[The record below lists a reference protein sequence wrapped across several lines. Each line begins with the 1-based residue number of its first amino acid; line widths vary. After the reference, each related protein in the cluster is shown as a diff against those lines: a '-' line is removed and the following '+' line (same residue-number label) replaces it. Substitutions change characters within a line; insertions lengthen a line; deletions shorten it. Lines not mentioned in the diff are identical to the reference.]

1 MITIYGIKNCDTMK
15 KATKWLDA
23 AGMAYHFHDY
33 KKDGLAPELVDS
45 WLAALDWEQLINRR
59 GTTWRKLDENVRE
72 NMDQA
77 SARAVM
83 LENPSI
89 IKRPLLDTGRERILG
104 FNADDYAARFSA

>member
-15 KATKWLDA
+15 KAMKWLDN
-23 AGMAYHFHDY
+23 AGMDYHFHDY

-45 WLAALDWEQLINRR
+45 WLASLDWEQLINRR
-59 GTTWRKLDENVRE
+59 GTTWRKLDENVR
-72 NMDQA
+72 NSMDQA

-89 IKRPLLDTGRERILG
+89 IKRPILDTGRERILG